1 MRTTLSPSLKPA
13 GGRRLSWAVPR
24 ASTLAMVAACTIWG
38 TSFAL
43 GKIALHDLSVPQ
55 LILMRFLLASLVLLP
70 LLLRERPRLT
80 RRDVPLLFLT
90 GILAV
95 PVTFLLQFYGLAMTT
110 VTRASLII
118 GTAPPLMALAGM
130 VFFGERSGMRVWMA
144 VALSLAGI
152 AAISGSPGA
161 GGSWVGDGLVFL
173 SIVTSVAWVLIMKRV
188 SQRLTALTATG
199 AMLVFG
205 TLALFPVALL
215 DGGFPRLDLP
225 LDVWL
230 SVIGLGVLCTALAF
244 VLWNWGLERTS
255 AARGGLFLNIEPV
268 VGALLGIGL
277 LGDSFGA
284 GVVLGGSLI
293 IGAALWVGEGDQ
305 GAPTPTHRPTA
316 A

>member
-1 MRTTLSPSLKPA
+1 MRTTLSPNLTPA
-13 GGRRLSWAVPR
+13 AGHHLAWAVPR
-24 ASTLAMVAACTIWG
+24 GSTLAMVAACTIWG

-43 GKIALHDLSVPQ
+43 GKIALRDLSVPQ
-55 LILMRFLLASLVLLP
+55 LILMRFALASLVLLP
-70 LLLRERPRLT
+70 LLFRGWPHLT
-80 RRDVPLLFLT
+80 WRDVLLLFLT

-118 GTAPPLMALAGM
+118 GTAPPMMALAGM
-130 VFFGERSGMRVWMA
+130 VFFSERSGMRVWTA

-152 AAISGSPGA
+152 AAIGGSPGA

-173 SIVTSVAWVLIMKRV
+173 SIVTSVAWVLIIKRV
-188 SQRLTALTATG
+188 SQRLTSLTATG
-199 AMLVFG
+199 IMIVFG
-205 TLALFPVALL
+205 TLTLFPVAWL

-225 LDVWL
+225 MDVWM

-255 AARGGLFLNIEPV
+255 AARGGLFLNIEPA

-277 LGDSFGA
+277 LGDPFGA
-284 GVVLGGSLI
+284 GVILGGALI
-293 IGAALWVGEGDQ
+293 IGAALWVGEAEQ
-305 GAPTPTHRPTA
+305 GTSTPSDRPSEG
-316 A
+316 